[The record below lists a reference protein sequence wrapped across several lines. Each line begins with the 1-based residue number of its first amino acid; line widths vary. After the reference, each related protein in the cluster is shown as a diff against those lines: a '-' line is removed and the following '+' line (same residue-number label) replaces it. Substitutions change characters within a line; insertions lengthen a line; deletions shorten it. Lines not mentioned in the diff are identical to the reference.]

1 MRAQDAHADRVN
13 KKGSSN
19 MHQVQIGHTNQKGD
33 YKSLTALQQ
42 AGHAEVGGLKNSRNQ
57 RANYTEVREKIA

>member
-1 MRAQDAHADRVN
+1 MGSAHQQFVA

-19 MHQVQIGHTNQKGD
+19 LHQVQIGDNRTKSD

-42 AGHAEVGGLKNSRNQ
+42 SGHTSDKMNGSRNN
-57 RANYTEVREKIA
+57 ASYTEVRERIAL